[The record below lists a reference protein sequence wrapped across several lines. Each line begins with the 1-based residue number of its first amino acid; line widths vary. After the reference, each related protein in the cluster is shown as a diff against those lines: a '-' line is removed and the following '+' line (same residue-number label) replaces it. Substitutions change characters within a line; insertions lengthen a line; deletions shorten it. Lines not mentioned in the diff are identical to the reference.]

1 MASLL
6 TSVQKAALQ
15 SAFDDVHDTFARDI
29 YVFKEAKKIVISTD
43 PNYNPIY
50 DKNSSLSKTVTKE
63 VQRKTFQARVM
74 YNVDRAE
81 PYLSAPEIDSQLKLK
96 IPDGTVRIKIDQAGY
111 NYVKGSKR
119 IELDGRRF
127 TIESDVRPHG
137 LFEPTY
143 YTFFLMPTED

>member
-29 YVFKEAKKIVISTD
+29 YIFKEAKKIVISTD

-63 VQRKTFQARVM
+63 VQKQTFQARVM
-74 YNVDRAE
+74 YNTDRAE
-81 PYLSAPEIDSQLKLK
+81 PYISAPEIDSQLKLK

-111 NYVKGSKR
+111 NYIKGSKR